1 MCGCESFGENVW
13 VWVWELEEGVYRYR
27 VGIWEGGRVG
37 FFFWGGVCVGGRVVG
52 EVWACGGRGVG
63 LYS

>member
-1 MCGCESFGENVW
+1 MGVGVGVRGGCVSISCGYLGGWSC
-13 VWVWELEEGVYRYR
+13 
-27 VGIWEGGRVG
+27 GI
-37 FFFWGGVCVGGRVVG
+37 FFLGGVCVGGRVVG